1 MISFKRRTIV
11 SDKDPQRN
19 VSGVCIFC
27 EIAKGTVPASMV
39 FVDEHVLAFLSLE
52 QPNPYKVLIITR
64 EHAATLYDLTDEQAA
79 HIFQSAVHI
88 ARIIRTVSG
97 CEGLNVV
104 QSNGTVGQQDVFHFH
119 LHLVPRVARDTQQ
132 GRIVLNWDNTPRE
145 RRELDRLAADLR
157 MQIQRHED

>member
-1 MISFKRRTIV
+1 MV
-11 SDKDPQRN
+11 YYDYMEGN
-19 VSGVCIFC
+19 ASGVCVFC

-39 FVDEHVLAFLSLE
+39 FADEHVLAFLSPE
-52 QPNPYKVLIITR
+52 QPNPYKVLVIPR

-79 HIFQSAVHI
+79 HIFQATVRI
-88 ARIIRTVSG
+88 ARLIRAVSG

-119 LHLVPRVARDTQQ
+119 LHLVPRVAGDTQQ
-132 GRIVLNWDNTPRE
+132 GRIVLDWENTPRP

-157 MQIQRHED
+157 QQLQAQSE